1 MRHQLL
7 TLYFLGLLLCSQA
20 TSAQDS
26 LFTLNQVWEKAIE
39 HHKQLK
45 LNALEVSKA
54 QAVLKDAKT
63 ERLPVISA
71 NGSYSRLTDM
81 PIYEHGIFHH
91 PQVSPVGDQAY
102 SLAAEASL
110 NLYQGGK
117 TKREISIKK
126 LSLEAVLNQQQST
139 LGEVKF
145 QTASYFYQL
154 LRNLQL
160 KDLTLQEIA
169 SEERQLLEIDQL
181 YKNGIVLKSDLLR
194 AELKISDHKMLF
206 LEIGNNI
213 SLAIQQ
219 LNIMMG
225 RADLAPLQPSV
236 TSMEILEPQALSYED
251 YLGTA
256 YHNSFKLKLS
266 ENELALSSLAL
277 QQVKS
282 NILPKVTLF
291 TAYGYTY
298 PQSQFYPYADA
309 LWGIGQAGIKVSM
322 PISALYLNKY
332 KKESASIHNEQ
343 QVVNHE
349 MKQDEIR
356 NEVRAAYLNYT
367 EALERISVAR
377 KSITQ
382 AMETLRILKNGYF
395 NQQALLTDLL
405 DAENQLLQSRFN
417 LSSAQVTAQVLY
429 YQLQNITG
437 KI

>member
-20 TSAQDS
+20 TCAQDS
-26 LFTLNQVWEKAIE
+26 LFTLDQVWEKAIA
-39 HHKQLK
+39 HHKELK
-45 LNALEVSKA
+45 LSALEVNKA

-63 ERLPVISA
+63 ERLPVINA

-91 PQVSPVGDQAY
+91 PQLSPVGDQSY
-102 SLAAEASL
+102 SLGAEASL
-110 NLYQGGK
+110 NLYHGGK

-126 LSLEAVLNQQQST
+126 VSLEAVLNQQQST
-139 LGEVKF
+139 VAEVKF
-145 QTASYFYQL
+145 TTASYFYKL

-169 SEERQLLEIDQL
+169 SEEKQLLEIDQL

-194 AELKISDHKMLF
+194 AELKISDHKMLL
-206 LEIGNNI
+206 LEIDNNI
-213 SLAIQQ
+213 SLALQQ

-225 RADLAPLQPSV
+225 RADLAPLQPKV
-236 TSMEILEPQALSYED
+236 NTMDIPEPQALSYKD
-251 YLGTA
+251 YLGAA
-256 YHNSFKLKLS
+256 YCNSFKLKLS
-266 ENELALSSLAL
+266 ENEMALSSLAL

-291 TAYGYTY
+291 SSYSYTY
-298 PQSQFYPYADA
+298 PQTQFYPYTDA
-309 LWGIGQAGIKVSM
+309 LWGIGQAGVKVSM

-332 KKESASIHNEQ
+332 KKESAVIHNQQ

-349 MKQDEIR
+349 IKQDEIR
-356 NEVRAAYLNYT
+356 NEVRAAYLHYT
-367 EALERISVAR
+367 EALERISVAK
-377 KSITQ
+377 KSIIQ
-382 AMETLRILKNGYF
+382 ATETLRILKNGYF

-417 LSSAQVTAQVLY
+417 LSAAQVTAQVLY

>member
-7 TLYFLGLLLCSQA
+7 TLYFLGLLLCSRA
-20 TSAQDS
+20 TRAQDS
-26 LFTLNQVWEKAIE
+26 LFTLDQVWEKAIA
-39 HHKQLK
+39 HHKALK
-45 LNALEVSKA
+45 LSVLEVNKA
-54 QAVLKDAKT
+54 QAVLKDAKM
-63 ERLPVISA
+63 ERLPVINA

-81 PIYEHGIFHH
+81 PIYEHGIFHR
-91 PQVSPVGDQAY
+91 PQVSPVSDQAY
-102 SLAAEASL
+102 NLGAEASL

-126 LSLEAVLNQQQST
+126 VSLDAALNQQQST
-139 LGEVKF
+139 VGEVKF
-145 QTASYFYQL
+145 RSASYFYEL

-169 SEERQLLEIDQL
+169 SEEKQLLEIDQL
-181 YKNGIVLKSDLLR
+181 FKNGIVLKSDLLR
-194 AELKISDHKMLF
+194 AELKISDHKMLL

-213 SLAIQQ
+213 SLAAQQ

-236 TSMEILEPQALSYED
+236 TNMEILEPQALSYED

-256 YHNSFKLKLS
+256 YRNSFRLKLS

-277 QQVKS
+277 QQVKA

-291 TAYGYTY
+291 SSYGYTY
-298 PQSQFYPYADA
+298 PQTQFYPYATA
-309 LWGIGQAGIKVSM
+309 LWGIGQAGVKVSM
-322 PISALYLNKY
+322 PISALYLNRY
-332 KKESASIHNEQ
+332 KKESASINNQQ
-343 QVVNHE
+343 QVLNQE
-349 MKQDEIR
+349 IKQDEIR
-356 NEVRAAYLNYT
+356 NEVRAAYLHYT
-367 EALERISVAR
+367 EALERIAVAR

-382 AMETLRILKNGYF
+382 ATETLRILKNGYF

-417 LSSAQVTAQVLY
+417 LSAAQVTAQVLY